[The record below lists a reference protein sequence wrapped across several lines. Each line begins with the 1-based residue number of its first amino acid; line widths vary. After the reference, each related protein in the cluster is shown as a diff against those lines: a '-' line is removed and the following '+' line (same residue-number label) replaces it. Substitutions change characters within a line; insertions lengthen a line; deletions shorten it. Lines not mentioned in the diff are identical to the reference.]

1 MGMSLSG
8 LESPYACV
16 PAASQPPVA
25 ASATIHGLA
34 IIGTPRQVRGPF
46 TAPFPRGSG
55 HSLCGQKCDVM
66 CRCAGCGGQ
75 EAWGSQVLHVSGP
88 VFVVPWVVRRKSL
101 VVLALPILAQEGDR
115 FAAGAWVGRAVLK
128 NPIFFCQG

>member
-8 LESPYACV
+8 LEWPYACV

-25 ASATIHGLA
+25 ASATFHGLA

-66 CRCAGCGGQ
+66 CGLWRAGGLGVASAACF
-75 EAWGSQVLHVSGP
+75 GP
-88 VFVVPWVVRRKSL
+88 RL
-101 VVLALPILAQEGDR
+101 CCTA
-115 FAAGAWVGRAVLK
+115 GRA
-128 NPIFFCQG
+128 